1 MRASLCARICECGWR
16 RNLWSL
22 KGGLVLY
29 APYLPFSFKEKIWRG
44 LIRIR
49 RQKAAR
55 TLCGR
60 RMANIKYVVLVFVV
74 CTFNVFLLWIVLIP
88 ASSCWILSEHCY
100 SWNLIVSAGMN
111 TLDKMVQFF
120 RSVLQLVFANRFHT
134 FSPNHLCLL
143 PKT

>member
-1 MRASLCARICECGWR
+1 MRATLCARICECGWR

-60 RMANIKYVVLVFVV
+60 RIVNIKYVVLVFVV

-88 ASSCWILSEHCY
+88 ASSCRILSEHCY
-100 SWNLIVSAGMN
+100 SWNLIVSAGMSM
-111 TLDKMVQFF
+111 LDKIVQFF
-120 RSVLQLVFANRFHT
+120 ISALQISFCKWI
-134 FSPNHLCLL
+134 SPFFTKSPLSSA
-143 PKT
+143 T